1 MSLEALTW
9 AFNLELPTSGAKLTL
24 LALANYANEDGEAYP
39 SQKSIGIKTCLSE
52 RAVRSNLAILETLG
66 VISRI
71 SRKRSNGSFTSDLF
85 KINIGMK
92 LTSQRQILPTAENDI
107 SQRQILPTAEN
118 DISQRQILPK
128 PAADSAGP
136 ETSLNTTITKSNQE
150 PQITNVISLDGSK
163 KITFK
168 TWLAIL
174 KAKNERPISGYK
186 PVWDYAERLGI
197 DRSWVEMAW
206 IKFHARYLDDATY
219 SGKRYID
226 WRRHFLNAIEGN
238 WFNFWRVGNEGN
250 FVLTTAGIQADID
263 TREQA

>member
-9 AFNLELPTSGAKLTL
+9 AFNLELPNPGAKLTL

-107 SQRQILPTAEN
+107 SQRQILP
-118 DISQRQILPK
+118 K
-128 PAADSAGP
+128 PAAVSAGP

-263 TREQA
+263 TREHA

>member
-92 LTSQRQILPTAENDI
+92 LT